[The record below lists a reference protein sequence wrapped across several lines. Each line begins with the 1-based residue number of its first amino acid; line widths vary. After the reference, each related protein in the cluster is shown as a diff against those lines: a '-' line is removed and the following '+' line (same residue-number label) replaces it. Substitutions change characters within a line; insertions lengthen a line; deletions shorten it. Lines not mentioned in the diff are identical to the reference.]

1 MNMTRRTRWTVSI
14 AALFVVLIAGA
25 VPAWVADHEEKTKSS
40 KAADSGLVRDPIA
53 LLESLEKRRL
63 AMDEREKMLEL
74 READLKRL
82 EEKMQKRITALE
94 QLRDTIRADLD
105 REKEADDANIK
116 RLAKIYSGM
125 KPKQAASS
133 LMAMDR
139 DTAVKA
145 LKAVPEKVAAKIL
158 NRMDIADAVQ
168 LSEAIG
174 VPISAR
180 RGVEQDEAPQPQ
192 SAGRGAD
199 APQAQESAPMPPA
212 MPDKSVKNA
221 KLPPPQGAPIQQ
233 AF

>member
-1 MNMTRRTRWTVSI
+1 MNMTRRTRWIVSM
-14 AALFVVLIAGA
+14 AALLVVLIAGA
-25 VPAWVADHEEKTKSS
+25 VPAWVAEHEEKAKNTKS
-40 KAADSGLVRDPIA
+40 AETGLTRDPIA

-63 AMDEREKMLEL
+63 AMDEREKLLEL

-105 REKEADDANIK
+105 REKETDDANIK
-116 RLAKIYSGM
+116 RLAKIYSSM

-174 VPISAR
+174 VPIAAK
-180 RGVEQDEAPQPQ
+180 RGVEQD
-192 SAGRGAD
+192 D
-199 APQAQESAPMPPA
+199 APQSDARPDAKTPSAARESTPMTPA
-212 MPDKSVKNA
+212 MPEKGTKSA
-221 KLPPPQGAPIQQ
+221 KLPASQGAPVPG